1 MKVKIM
7 NRIWRMSKQ
16 EFDGLLKVAK
26 EQVPFGIYAV
36 SNKDYAELKND
47 VCKSK
52 TQLKELIR
60 TYKKQGLKVFYNG

>member
-1 MKVKIM
+1 
-7 NRIWRMSKQ
+7 MSKQ
-16 EFDGLLKVAK
+16 EFDGLLKVTK

>member
-1 MKVKIM
+1 
-7 NRIWRMSKQ
+7 MSKQ

-36 SNKDYAELKND
+36 YKKDYAELKND

>member
-1 MKVKIM
+1 
-7 NRIWRMSKQ
+7 MSKQ

-36 SNKDYAELKND
+36 SKKDYAELKND